1 VAAAPFYVFY
11 VFAIGF
17 VGVVLFAAVDGIEP
31 NRRYA
36 SVFKFLMLA
45 GDATAIANKLFP

>member
-1 VAAAPFYVFY
+1 VAAAPFYIFY

-17 VGVVLFAAVDGIEP
+17 VGVLFAAVAGIEP